1 MKALRIVALVLFVV
15 LVVLATQP
23 HRAALAGFTG
33 SISSLTFPGA
43 TATSCGSWFA
53 RGGINISPP
62 GLVVSKITDGTGAV
76 VGGFSKIADP
86 QGYSGVASAF
96 HTNKPTKNPIRA
108 VVFIDGVLVGNVAA
122 DNPCL
127 PPSDNGPKFWNP
139 GDDRLNREPG
149 QPAALY
155 CRDEGV
161 HIYSVNPDDSIGK
174 IGLVVSKAEIDKVIN
189 ANPAANTLIK
199 QSADGKLKLYYLPAT
214 KELSFITHEA
224 RSGKQYSFVWKGL
237 CR

>member
-1 MKALRIVALVLFVV
+1 MKTSRIVALVLLIV
-15 LVVLATQP
+15 LVVFAAQP
-23 HRAALAGFTG
+23 HRAAQAGVTG
-33 SISSLTFPGA
+33 SWPIIRFPLA
-43 TATSCGSWFA
+43 TATDCGLW
-53 RGGINISPP
+53 RIGGGSITVTPP
-62 GLVVSKITDGTGAV
+62 GQYSVTVTDGTGAV
-76 VGGFSKIADP
+76 VGGYTITALPGIYTHDD
-86 QGYSGVASAF
+86 GVWNAQ
-96 HTNKPTKNPIRA
+96 PTKNPIR
-108 VVFIDGVLVGNVAA
+108 VIVFVDGVLVGNVAG

-127 PPSDNGPKFWNP
+127 PPSGNGVKFWEP
-139 GDDRLNREPG
+139 GDDRLNRDPG

-161 HIYSVNPDDSIGK
+161 HIYAVNPDDSIGK

-214 KELSFITHEA
+214 KELSFITNEA
-224 RSGKQYSFVWKGL
+224 RSGKKYSFVWKGL